1 MSRQCGCPRSYED
14 AVAQCDQFGHGCG
27 HHPSDHVPGNGCAAL
42 IEPQDQFT
50 ELVDQDTSPMRDV
63 ADLLSEVLRDS
74 AIPRDWWL
82 RATAMDLLVK
92 AVSDGHSITAA
103 ERDHQLKAIE
113 HYIQTGEHLYD

>member
-42 IEPQDQFT
+42 IGPRQTLTEQALREAIDQ
-50 ELVDQDTSPMRDV
+50 
-63 ADLLSEVLRDS
+63 ADMARDS

-82 RATAMDLLVK
+82 RAMSLDLLLKSVN
-92 AVSDGHSITAA
+92 DGNTVTPA
-103 ERDHQLKAIE
+103 ERDHQLKQIE
-113 HYIQTGEHLYD
+113 HYIRTGEWS